1 MHAWRLSLNSVV
13 DRVISQNLHKNITNE
28 LFNTQVN
35 SILLSSAT
43 KARKVASAKSIA
55 LHARNILSLRVRGA
69 NRQNN
74 ACINCFF
81 QFRSCNDDYFL
92 KCCAL
97 EKTAIPSQ
105 YVFWRIARDFL
116 ETFIGIDDRGV
127 LEIWICKRDAI
138 DAGV

>member
-35 SILLSSAT
+35 SILRSSAT

-55 LHARNILSLRVRGA
+55 LHARNILSLRVRGT

-81 QFRSCNDDYFL
+81 QFRSCNDDYFFKMRRSGQIIRL
-92 KCCAL
+92 R
-97 EKTAIPSQ
+97 
-105 YVFWRIARDFL
+105 VVWRVNRQFL
-116 ETFIGIDDRGV
+116 FLRVAVQSRHIERP
-127 LEIWICKRDAI
+127 ENK
-138 DAGV
+138 